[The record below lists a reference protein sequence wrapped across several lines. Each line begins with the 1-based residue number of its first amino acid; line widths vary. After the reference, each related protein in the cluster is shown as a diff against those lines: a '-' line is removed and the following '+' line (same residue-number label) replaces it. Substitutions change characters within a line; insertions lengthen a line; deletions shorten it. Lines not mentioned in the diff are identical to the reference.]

1 MLTYQINKEVLD
13 TFCLPHQLYTLK
25 ELKLELLKK
34 FNLLILLTDNMK
46 QVLGIIQKTM
56 NINDIVTIIINNHQ
70 YKKKIS
76 YQHYDYYQIPIIN
89 SKKIESLIY

>member
-13 TFCLPHQLYTLK
+13 AFSLPHQLYTLK
-25 ELKLELLKK
+25 ELKLKLLKK

-46 QVLGIIQKTM
+46 QVLSIIQKTM

-70 YKKKIS
+70 YKKNIN
-76 YQHYDYYQIPIIN
+76 YLHYDYYQIPIIN